1 MEKWSKNNHLRL
13 IIITALAKKYGFTNR
28 YIADIVALR
37 KTTAKME
44 QILQDYTT
52 LTSIFLKNSVKR
64 LRWLFSKAMY
74 ATLSSLTRIKF
85 QL

>member
-28 YIADIVALR
+28 YVADIVAHR

-44 QILQDYTT
+44 QILLDYTT
-52 LTSIFLKNSVKR
+52 LS
-64 LRWLFSKAMY
+64 SKLS
-74 ATLSSLTRIKF
+74 ATLINFLEEQR
-85 QL
+85 